1 MLTDA
6 HYLVQL
12 EENERKI
19 RKEEEQDNLVRKVAK
34 EIAGSEVCILQLQDV
49 NKYCK
54 TARNHVR
61 RLRSLGFRV
70 SKIKLTRIKGY
81 DHPWFV
87 SEWVVTLP

>member
-6 HYLVQL
+6 QYLVQL

-70 SKIKLTRIKGY
+70 SKNKLTRVKDVFGT
-81 DHPWFV
+81 WFV